1 MKFFY
6 RLRCLLCFCLLCL
19 TVCLASCGI
28 SRTPEATTD
37 QPEAENRTAATSE
50 IDWDLIESQLFEANG
65 IPLEPDKTD
74 LPSYAVLSGVVP
86 GMTKEE
92 AFALVGNPQ
101 RMDIVLMP
109 VAPGRS
115 SAHETIC
122 YVYDSSDGRSLY
134 VKWGRIGSVDS
145 DLVVL
150 NTSPG
155 N

>member
-1 MKFFY
+1 MDFLKNAKY
-6 RLRCLLCFCLLCL
+6 LLCFCLLCL
-19 TVCLASCGI
+19 TVCLPSCGI

-37 QPEAENRTAATSE
+37 QPEAENSTAATSE
-50 IDWDLIESQLFEANG
+50 IDWDLIESRLFEANG

-92 AFALVGNPQ
+92 VFALVGNPQ
-101 RMDIVLMP
+101 RLEVRKMASRPEQSL
-109 VAPGRS
+109 AG
-115 SAHETIC
+115 ETIC

-134 VKWGRIGSVDS
+134 VLWGHIGSVDS
-145 DLVVL
+145 ALVVL
-150 NTSPG
+150 NTVPG